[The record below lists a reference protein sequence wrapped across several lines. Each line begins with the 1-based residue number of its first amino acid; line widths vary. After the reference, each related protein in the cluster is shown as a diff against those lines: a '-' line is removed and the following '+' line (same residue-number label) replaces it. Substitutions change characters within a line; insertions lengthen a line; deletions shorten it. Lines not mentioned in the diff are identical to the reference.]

1 MKIKIIYKVGKMEF
15 KATADSIA
23 EAYEYVRAIVKKEI
37 SHDPFGE
44 LSFDE
49 LGQYMNAL
57 VDIERG
63 ETLTFSGKIIA
74 LEILNPAK
82 QKTR

>member
-15 KATADSIA
+15 EATADSIA
-23 EAYEYVRAIVKKEI
+23 EAYEYVRAIIDNEDI
-37 SHDPFGE
+37 YD
-44 LSFDE
+44 SFNE

-57 VDIERG
+57 VDMERG

-82 QKTR
+82 QKER